1 LVPLT
6 NVPLLNDDWAVP
18 ETVPDIPL
26 TDGVDQLYVVPLGTT
41 VEDEGEPFEGVNE
54 YEPPE
59 QITSV

>member
-26 TDGVDQLYVVPLGTT
+26 TEGADQLYVVPLGTT
-41 VEDEGEPFEGVNE
+41 VEDKGEPFEGVNE